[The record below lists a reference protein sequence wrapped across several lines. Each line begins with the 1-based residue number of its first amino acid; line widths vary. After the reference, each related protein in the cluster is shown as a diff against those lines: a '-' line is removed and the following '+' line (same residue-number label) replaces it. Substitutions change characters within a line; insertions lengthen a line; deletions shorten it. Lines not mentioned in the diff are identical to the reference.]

1 MLVRDVMTS
10 PVITVG
16 PDTPLKTAA
25 KELTN
30 GGFTALPVVANG
42 LLVGVVTEADLVRAH
57 TVPPTIVGAVMTT
70 EVITTTP
77 LIDVADVVALMIS
90 KRIRSVL
97 VLNGKRLVGIVSR
110 RDVLATIT
118 DSDAAIAAVVRR
130 TVETSGSPERWG
142 IEVSHGVVRLRDH
155 CDDDADRQNA
165 RTLVSAIPGVLDVEI
180 VAVRS

>member
-1 MLVRDVMTS
+1 
-10 PVITVG
+10 
-16 PDTPLKTAA
+16 
-25 KELTN
+25 
-30 GGFTALPVVANG
+30 
-42 LLVGVVTEADLVRAH
+42 VVTEADLVRAH

-77 LIDVADVVALMIS
+77 LTDVADLVALMIS
-90 KRIRSVL
+90 KRIRSVP
-97 VLNGKRLVGIVSR
+97 VLNGKRLVGIASR

-118 DSDAAIAAVVRR
+118 DSDAAIAAAVRR

-142 IEVSHGVVRLRDH
+142 IEVSHGVVWLRDH

-165 RTLVSAIPGVLDVEI
+165 RTLAMAIPGVLDVEI